1 MNKNQIEKRAK
12 EYISREKNE
21 EFRSSVEKL
30 LKENNWE
37 ELSDRFYKDLSF
49 GTGGIRGKIA
59 GGYNRINPFI
69 ISRATQGLANY
80 IGKMNDPSAA
90 SVVIAY
96 DSRRFSD
103 IFAEQ
108 AALVLCANGIKVHL
122 FTSLRPTP
130 ELSFA
135 VRRLGATA
143 GIVLTASHNPPEYN
157 GYKVYWSDGGQ
168 IVPPHDSGII
178 DEVNKVTDEI
188 RLIPR
193 DEAVDNGLLRYI
205 DREIDEPYIEMV
217 KKHSLRPNLIK
228 EQGKNLKVVFTP
240 LHGTGA
246 MPVERV
252 LSDMGIEVIPVP
264 EQKDPDG
271 EFPTVE
277 YPNPEEASAME
288 MAIKLGEKVG
298 ADLVMGT
305 DPDADRLGIAV
316 PDKDGFTLVNGN
328 QLGVLLADYI
338 FSSLKEFGSL
348 PDKPVLVK
356 TIVTTELQRLIAEH
370 YGARVYDTLT
380 GFKYIA
386 EKIRQFEKTGEQYV
400 FGGEESYGYL
410 VGTEVRDKDA
420 VGAAAMT
427 AEMALY
433 NVSREMSVLDHL
445 RSLYEKFGYFKE
457 ILISKKLEGETGSEK
472 ISSIMKELRDNPP
485 KELGGSKV
493 VMIKDYHAGN
503 TKYLLTGETEPI
515 DLPTSNVLQFG
526 TEDKTLFSVRPSG
539 TEPKIKFY
547 ASARSKPGKN
557 IDVAEKEVEEKL
569 SRIEGQIAEIMS

>member
-427 AEMALY
+427 AEMELY

-515 DLPTSNVLQFG
+515 DLPKSNVLQFG

>member
-1 MNKNQIEKRAK
+1 MDKKHIEKRAK
-12 EYISREKNE
+12 EYIAREKNE

-30 LKENNWE
+30 LDKNDWE

-80 IGKMNDPSAA
+80 IGKTTDQDAA

-96 DSRRFSD
+96 DSRRYSEV
-103 IFAEQ
+103 FAEQ

-122 FTSLRPTP
+122 FTSLRTTP

-135 VRRLGATA
+135 VRKLGATA

-168 IVPPHDSGII
+168 IVPPHDTGII
-178 DEVNKVTDEI
+178 EEVHNVTDEI
-188 RLIPR
+188 LLISR
-193 DEAVDNGLLRYI
+193 DEAVDAGLLRYI
-205 DREIDEPYIEMV
+205 DQEIDGPYIEMV
-217 KKHSLRPNLIK
+217 KNHALRPTLIK

-252 LSDMGIEVIPVP
+252 LSDMGIDVIPVP
-264 EQKDPDG
+264 EQREPNG

-277 YPNPEEASAME
+277 YPNPEETSAME

-305 DPDADRLGIAV
+305 DPDGDRLGIAV
-316 PDKDGFTLVNGN
+316 PDTDGFTLVNGN

-338 FSSLKEFGSL
+338 LSSLKESGSL
-348 PDKPVLVK
+348 PDNPVLVK

-370 YGARVYDTLT
+370 YGAKVYNTLT

-433 NVSREMSVLDHL
+433 TVSRNMSVLDHL
-445 RSLYEKFGYFKE
+445 ASLYEKFGYFKE
-457 ILISKKLEGETGSEK
+457 ILVSKKLEGQEGSEK
-472 ISSIMKELRDNPP
+472 IGSIMSQLRESPL
-485 KELGGSKV
+485 KELGGSNV
-493 VMIKDYHAGN
+493 VVIKDYKIG
-503 TKYLLTGETEPI
+503 TTTYISTGESEPI
-515 DLPTSNVLQFG
+515 DLPKSNVLQFG
-526 TEDKTLFSVRPSG
+526 TEDDTLFSVRPSG

-547 ASARSKPGKN
+547 ASARSSPGTALGE
-557 IDVAEKEVEEKL
+557 AEKEVDRKL
-569 SRIEGQIAEIMS
+569 SRIEEQITELMS